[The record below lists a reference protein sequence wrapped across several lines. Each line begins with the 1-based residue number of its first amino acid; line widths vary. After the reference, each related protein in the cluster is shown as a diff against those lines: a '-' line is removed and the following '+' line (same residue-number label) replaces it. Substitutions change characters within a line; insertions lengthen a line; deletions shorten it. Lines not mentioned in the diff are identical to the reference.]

1 MGSGI
6 VWICHPRENAW
17 TNWHSSRLDISG
29 LPVLLDFLCKKLKWQ
44 FRSWNST
51 VEWRKAVSELI
62 KLLAEDD
69 PARHKRLP
77 ELLRK
82 GPEGQRIT
90 DVVSTAF
97 GCMLELE
104 NSLLRTWPVWF
115 QDTEESTESDLEQPC
130 VLAGFLVPRGSIQA
144 AEGQLLR
151 QSCSLCCVVTCRED
165 VCFSVIVALL
175 CLHTHTFWLRPP
187 QVDIPIDYSKS
198 RQNYVMCRP

>member
-1 MGSGI
+1 MHEMYLGIHEDEMGSGI

-82 GPEGQRIT
+82 GPEGHQIT

-104 NSLLRTWPVWF
+104 NSLLRTWY
-115 QDTEESTESDLEQPC
+115 T
-130 VLAGFLVPRGSIQA
+130 LVSGHGRIKRLTWKS
-144 AEGQLLR
+144 LV
-151 QSCSLCCVVTCRED
+151 CSLG
-165 VCFSVIVALL
+165 F
-175 CLHTHTFWLRPP
+175 
-187 QVDIPIDYSKS
+187 
-198 RQNYVMCRP
+198 